1 MKISINGTEKG
12 FELLPSKTEVLDAT
26 LDTLSFSIL
35 STDQEPYSPLQ
46 EVTIEENGT
55 TDYFIIVADSV
66 EPFTLKNTHYRHNL
80 TCTEKARILSKHL
93 VRNSVFTQ
101 PANIDKIARTD
112 ICYVADIREGNGR
125 YNYTLSK
132 YSSYEEGT
140 GKPLPVYVKERD
152 KVARAFVEIRLQIA
166 TGDGALRE
174 NDDIYYCERP
184 HNLSE
189 VETDGQLSYIGY
201 PKITYSDGV
210 NLVEKAL
217 TEADFGSFE
226 FNREFEIP
234 SIIDFI
240 NQVEEEGVKKKEGY
254 YSILFPPN
262 YIYANQVY
270 GGLATHA
277 PFCQVEARLRL
288 ETYYYTAYDIL
299 ELLLKRQRQT
309 REIDGSVYENA
320 PLFELPTEG
329 RTYELLKSTIAP
341 DFYFTQSSMY
351 ECVAEVFRLFD
362 GIFKMNGNVLELDPF
377 NERKDEVEP
386 IFTGHNQAIA
396 EERRANGFVVYYQDA
411 RVYHD
416 FPSKEGF
423 GNVRTKTIGVPGKD
437 DYVFKTD
444 FDIDFIRHCDTTA
457 SIQIGVFGTDYDQ
470 KILVYDYWFDI
481 TRYVVKKDVWSNN
494 LSETSDRQTAD
505 PGNVVQNNSVYYDGN
520 QIELSYSYN
529 ASWGTEYY
537 AFGNLL
543 CCALWQSLGLINVE
557 YLNAPLPYSP
567 YANLFGPVPAM
578 PDWDM
583 VELRVNYA
591 TSCDGRLRIENG
603 ENQNAGDMLLDQS
616 SGGVDLGKLGL
627 NVLGLSLKMGQPTLS
642 ANIAPRPW
650 ANRIKR
656 GDYIQY
662 ENKTWIANSISYTLL
677 GNGLYRASV
686 SFVKDYNELSL
697 RKSVIREKRLT
708 EISRNLAIKSE
719 DNITEYC
726 YFSSTRPDVIHE
738 ATALNKYFL
747 FNQILSTFGR
757 VTNIPF
763 SHVCILKES
772 KGIFVPSI
780 RYGAGNCLNL
790 EMSYDDPINAGI
802 QTTWDY
808 TGWFGTS
815 VISKYILY
823 PDDDGFMEECYLLGY
838 KGEAAFA
845 HNFPEVNRDETP
857 IFSMVY
863 HVYKQP
869 NETFA
874 LNYSVTFLA
883 EEPNRDFIGKEF
895 IEHNAF
901 VNGNSHDI
909 HLYLSDEKYTILDQK
924 AKGTEISFSAHTQ
937 EAVDLQLM
945 LTHEERDCKAWC
957 IADSNKN
964 ILFASNNPQTKTS
977 KSVYFSFTPF
987 RLE

>member
-1 MKISINGTEKG
+1 MTIKINGVEKD
-12 FELLPSKTEVLDAT
+12 FELLPSKTEVKDET

-35 STDQEPYSPLQ
+35 STDQEPYTPLQ
-46 EVTIEENGT
+46 EVTIEENGE
-55 TDYFIIVADSV
+55 TDYFIIVSDSV

-80 TCTEKARILSKHL
+80 TCTEKARVLSKHL

-101 PANIDKIARTD
+101 PNNIDKIARTD

-132 YSSYEEGT
+132 YSSHET
-140 GKPLPVYVKERD
+140 GKQLPVYVKARD
-152 KVARAFVEIRLQIA
+152 KVARAFVEIRLQVA
-166 TGDGALRE
+166 TGDGALRQ
-174 NDDIYYCERP
+174 NDDIYYCQRP
-184 HNLSE
+184 HDLSE

-201 PKITYSDGV
+201 PKIAYSDGE
-210 NLVEKAL
+210 NLVEKEL
-217 TEADFGSFE
+217 TASDFGSFA
-226 FNREFEIP
+226 FNKEFEIP

-240 NQVEEEGVKKKEGY
+240 NTHGEGY
-254 YSILFPPN
+254 YAIIFPAN

-270 GGLATHA
+270 GNLPDQPFGNPATHA

-299 ELLLKRQRQT
+299 DLLLKRQAQT
-309 REIDGSVYENA
+309 REIGGSTYENE
-320 PLFELPTEG
+320 PLFELPSSG
-329 RTYELLKSTIAP
+329 KTYELLKSTIAP
-341 DFYFTQSSMY
+341 DFYFTQSSMF

-362 GIFKMNGNVLELDPF
+362 GIFYMKGNELALEPF
-377 NERKDEVEP
+377 NERKNEVLP
-386 IFTGHNQAIA
+386 LFTGHNQAIA

-444 FDIDFIRHCDTTA
+444 FDIDYIRHADTTA
-457 SIQIGVFGTDYDQ
+457 SLQIGVFGTDYDR

-481 TRYVVKKDVWSNN
+481 TRYVVKKDTWSNN
-494 LSETSDRQTAD
+494 LSETSTLQTAD
-505 PGNVVQNNSVYYDGN
+505 PGNVVQNNSVYYDQN
-520 QIELSYSYN
+520 QIELSYSYSS
-529 ASWGTEYY
+529 SWGTEYY

-557 YLNAPLPYSP
+557 WQNAPLPIYPS
-567 YANLFGPVPAM
+567 ANLFGPVPSL

-603 ENQNAGDMLLDQS
+603 ENQGAGDMLLDQS

-627 NVLGLSLKMGQPTLS
+627 NVLGLSYKMGQPTLS

-650 ANRIKR
+650 AERIKK
-656 GDYIQY
+656 GDYIIY
-662 ENKTWIANSISYTLL
+662 EGKTWIANSINYTLL
-677 GNGLYRASV
+677 GNGLYRGSV

-697 RKSVIREKRLT
+697 RKSVLREKRLT
-708 EISRNLAIKSE
+708 EISRDIAIKSE
-719 DNITEYC
+719 DNLTEYC
-726 YFSSTRPDVIHE
+726 YFSSTRIDAGNQ

-747 FNQILSTFGR
+747 FNQILATLGR
-757 VTNIPF
+757 VEPIPF
-763 SHVCILKES
+763 SHVAIS
-772 KGIFVPSI
+772 KGEKGVFVPSI
-780 RYGAGNCLNL
+780 RYGAGNCINL
-790 EMSYDDPINAGI
+790 EMGYDDPINAGI
-802 QTTWDY
+802 QTTWSY

-823 PDDDGFMEECYLLGY
+823 PDDDGFMEECLLLGY
-838 KGEAAFA
+838 KGEAAFGQ
-845 HNFPEVNRDETP
+845 NFPEVSRDETP
-857 IFSMVY
+857 IFSMTY
-863 HVYKQP
+863 YPYKQP
-869 NETFA
+869 NEIFA
-874 LNYSVTFLA
+874 LNYSVTFLP
-883 EEPNRDFIGKEF
+883 EEPSRDFIGREF

-901 VNGNSHDI
+901 VNGDSHNI
-909 HLYLSDEKYTILDQK
+909 HLYLSDEEYTILDQK
-924 AKGTEISFSAHTQ
+924 AKGEEVSFTPHIQ
-937 EAVDLQLM
+937 EAVELQLM
-945 LTHEERDCKAWC
+945 LTHEEKDCKAWC

-964 ILFASNNPQTKTS
+964 ILFASNNPQSKTY
-977 KSVYFSFTPF
+977 KSVYFAFTPF